1 MDLFQNQ
8 IEQIQNEIGNILTG
22 LATTALST
30 VQGSLTEQLN
40 GLFAGLTGLLSV
52 KRSLNLL
59 LTTNPEYIT
68 IITKLVLIKLSFNP
82 KHL

>member
-40 GLFAGLTGLLSV
+40 VFQV
-52 KRSLNLL
+52 
-59 LTTNPEYIT
+59 
-68 IITKLVLIKLSFNP
+68 F
-82 KHL
+82 